1 MRIRAVLRA
10 AVIVFGA
17 AVSFAIYWNW
27 RPAPTV
33 ATPTEETA
41 PADDD
46 GPEVSSRTEN
56 IYIVESKNGRDV
68 FAIWAEE
75 QTDYVDGWNTWAQ
88 VRVLIYGDDGD
99 DDDIQ
104 IVSDRARTTGAN
116 GSEFDEVIFVGNV
129 RVTLPSG
136 GEFTTHRINYDAVTG
151 EVANCNRNTLQYAGL
166 EVRADCMHFQTAGE
180 VSNTADTAEELR
192 MWQDL
197 SIRASDAADT
207 NMPAKLTGRADE
219 MRFTP
224 GGEFVHLDGDPTVK
238 MAGTTIRGV
247 VLVLDVGPD
256 ADELRGVT
264 STGAARVRLDGS
276 KATTATEGEPD
287 PAASSDFTGS
297 QTLIGAEIRV
307 ALAAEGG
314 GVDLVTV
321 DGQPNERAQLA
332 LRSFGRLDADRLE
345 VTPGERLSARA
356 AGDVEWTP
364 VRQSGSLN
372 GLTAQALDLTVGD
385 ELESLEADG
394 GVAASLE
401 PEGGAPREFTGE
413 RLVLGWV
420 NGVMRRGAWPDGI
433 SLSVDGR
440 ALDAGYATLD
450 ADSGAWIL
458 GGAVSP
464 KIRADEFEFSAAEL
478 RLNSDGGITA
488 TGSVEGTIGGAYLA
502 AAAALFG
509 DAQAVQLKSGLA
521 VVGTDGSLRLT
532 GKVEIVWQTQS
543 LVANDVLMESEP
555 GRLRATSAV
564 ELVAVTGDEGEFV
577 TVSAENLLVEEATSE
592 VRVAGLAE
600 LRQGR
605 RRIAAQTMVVLV
617 DEAGEWSD
625 VLAET
630 GVLFEDDR
638 ARGSG
643 NELEYSMTSRNLR
656 LAGDALVP
664 ASFVYEGVD
673 PPAEYRSDDELRI
686 SYSGD
691 AIVIESTE
699 NGRATTSVVPR
710 EIQGE

>member
-1 MRIRAVLRA
+1 
-10 AVIVFGA
+10 
-17 AVSFAIYWNW
+17 
-27 RPAPTV
+27 
-33 ATPTEETA
+33 
-41 PADDD
+41 
-46 GPEVSSRTEN
+46 
-56 IYIVESKNGRDV
+56 
-68 FAIWAEE
+68 
-75 QTDYVDGWNTWAQ
+75 
-88 VRVLIYGDDGD
+88 
-99 DDDIQ
+99 
-104 IVSDRARTTGAN
+104 
-116 GSEFDEVIFVGNV
+116 
-129 RVTLPSG
+129 
-136 GEFTTHRINYDAVTG
+136 
-151 EVANCNRNTLQYAGL
+151 
-166 EVRADCMHFQTAGE
+166 
-180 VSNTADTAEELR
+180 
-192 MWQDL
+192 
-197 SIRASDAADT
+197 
-207 NMPAKLTGRADE
+207 
-219 MRFTP
+219 
-224 GGEFVHLDGDPTVK
+224 
-238 MAGTTIRGV
+238 
-247 VLVLDVGPD
+247 
-256 ADELRGVT
+256 
-264 STGAARVRLDGS
+264 
-276 KATTATEGEPD
+276 
-287 PAASSDFTGS
+287 
-297 QTLIGAEIRV
+297 
-307 ALAAEGG
+307 
-314 GVDLVTV
+314 
-321 DGQPNERAQLA
+321 
-332 LRSFGRLDADRLE
+332 
-345 VTPGERLSARA
+345 
-356 AGDVEWTP
+356 
-364 VRQSGSLN
+364 
-372 GLTAQALDLTVGD
+372 
-385 ELESLEADG
+385 
-394 GVAASLE
+394 
-401 PEGGAPREFTGE
+401 
-413 RLVLGWV
+413 
-420 NGVMRRGAWPDGI
+420 MRRGAWPDGI